1 MAVRKNKSA
10 NIYLN
15 SVHIKFNGLMLVSSL
30 KGRLKTDYAYFWIA
44 LTFW

>member
-15 SVHIKFNGLMLVSSL
+15 KVIHSVLFSVHIKFNGLILVIKNRTQFIIS
-30 KGRLKTDYAYFWIA
+30 
-44 LTFW
+44 